1 MDKGTMRQQTWQANS
16 QANNTKSLKGIKY
29 ISLYGANG
37 YFIAAKRYMIGF
49 KNLGTPF
56 TWTPLVKGADDKLGP
71 FTGDNIGDTQL
82 DHFCNKPIKYD
93 TVIIHTPPE
102 YYPYWIDNEK
112 DKRIIGYTVWETDKL
127 PAHWP
132 KLLNL
137 VDHVLVPCQWNKEV
151 FIKSGVCKPID
162 VIPHIFDGFIPSSDG
177 HGLPWDINPS
187 DFVFY
192 TIETWTAR
200 KAVWNTIKYY
210 LDTFTGRDPVL
221 LVVKTTK
228 YAYNDSPL
236 ERFKEMKIFKENLK
250 IIKKAAPVINFIRGK
265 KDTQNALSSIQRN
278 YAFPA
283 RIMLI
288 NETLT
293 DNEIMELHNRGDC
306 YISLCRSEGWGL
318 GPFTAAGLG
327 KPVII
332 TGFGG
337 HLDFLPGELAYLV
350 GYDLVPARD
359 DWDRKRFADDKRWAE
374 PMKSQ
379 ACRLMRHVFENQN
392 EARIR
397 GEALSKHVN
406 DCFREDEVMRRF
418 MTALVE
424 AKFRQRGEKNGSNIL
439 E

>member
-1 MDKGTMRQQTWQANS
+1 MDKGTVRQQMWQANC
-16 QANNTKSLKGIKY
+16 QATDTQSLKGIKY

-37 YFIAAKRYMIGF
+37 YFIAAKRYMIGLQNF
-49 KNLGTPF
+49 GIPF
-56 TWTPLVKGADDKLGP
+56 IWTPLVRGADNELGP

-82 DHFCNKPIKYD
+82 DHFCNKQINYD

-102 YYPYWIDNEK
+102 YYPYWIDKEK
-112 DKRIIGYTVWETDKL
+112 DKRIFGYTVWETDKL

-132 KLLNL
+132 NLLNL

-151 FIKSGVCKPID
+151 FIKSGVYKPID
-162 VIPHIFDGFIPSSDG
+162 VIPHISDGFRPSADG
-177 HGLPWDINPS
+177 HRLRCAISPS

-210 LDTFTGRDPVL
+210 LDTFTGNDPVL

-228 YAYNDSPL
+228 YAYNDSQL
-236 ERFKEMKIFKENLK
+236 EQFKKMNIFKENLN
-250 IIKKAAPVINFIRGK
+250 IIKKAAPIINLIRRK

-293 DNEIMELHNRGDC
+293 DNEIMDLHNRGDC

-318 GPFTAAGLG
+318 GPFTAAGMG

-337 HLDFLPGELAYLV
+337 HLDFLPEELAYLV
-350 GYDLVPARD
+350 SYDLVMVRD
-359 DWDRKRFADDKRWAE
+359 DWDRKRFAEDMMWAE
-374 PMKSQ
+374 PKKFQ
-379 ACRLMRHVFENQN
+379 ACQLMRHVFENQN
-392 EARIR
+392 EARKR
-397 GEALSKHVN
+397 GEALSKFVN
-406 DCFREDEVMRRF
+406 DGFSEDKVMQRF
-418 MTALVE
+418 IAALVQG
-424 AKFRQRGEKNGSNIL
+424 KFRQSGEIDGTNIYK
-439 E
+439 